1 MANTK
6 QNQSDDFLGIVDQ
19 IIFLKE
25 REMVYSIF
33 YSRIFFIK
41 PSNKQSS
48 HSDQKDQVIIMN
60 IFH

>member
-33 YSRIFFIK
+33 
-41 PSNKQSS
+41 
-48 HSDQKDQVIIMN
+48 
-60 IFH
+60 